1 MKVKNQALYNRVK
14 EIINRKYPKHSAY
27 RSGAYVKLYKKLGGT
42 FEEDGSNDID
52 ERPLKRWFEED
63 WEDVGSEE
71 YPVYRPTKR
80 ISEETPLTM
89 NEIDKKDLKEKIKL
103 KQKIK
108 GESNLPPFVAKGGA
122 IDEKKRSLEIYTDI
136 LGHLKEHLK
145 EANEGKEYL
154 DPRDVKHSILLNKEI
169 KRLKG
174 GCESCDMSGGC
185 ESCMKGGCEICMK
198 GGCKCMSGGCS
209 SCATGGKTFSEELM
223 KYSNPDVV
231 IKKAKEIYGNDVKL
245 LQSSKPEKKY
255 MIYDPKKNKWV
266 HFGQLYPPMEDFTKH
281 QDLSRRDRYLKR
293 ATKIKGRW
301 KSNPYS
307 PNRLSISLLW

>member
-1 MKVKNQALYNRVK
+1 MKVKNQTLYNQVK
-14 EIINRKYPKHSAY
+14 KIINKKYPKHSAY
-27 RSGAYVKLYKKLGGT
+27 RSGAYIKLYKNLGGT
-42 FEEDGSNDID
+42 FEEDGSDDID

-63 WEDVGSEE
+63 WEDVGNEE

-80 ISEETPLTM
+80 ISEETPLTI

-108 GESNLPPFVAKGGA
+108 GTSNLPPFVPKGGA
-122 IDEKKRSLEIYTDI
+122 IDEKKRSLAIYTDI

-145 EANEGKEYL
+145 EASEGKEEL
-154 DPRDVKHSILLNKEI
+154 DPRDVEHSKILSKEI

-174 GCESCDMSGGC
+174 GCDSCL
-185 ESCMKGGCEICMK
+185 KGGCEMCK
-198 GGCKCMSGGCS
+198 VECKCMSGGCQCMS
-209 SCATGGKTFSEELM
+209 GGCNSCAGGKTFSEELL
-223 KYSNPDVV
+223 KNSNPDIV

-255 MIYDPKKNKWV
+255 MIYDPNKNKWV

-281 QDLSRRDRYLKR
+281 QDLGRRDRYLKR
-293 ATKIKGRW
+293 ATKIKGKWR
-301 KSNPYS
+301 KNPYS
-307 PNRLSISLLW
+307 PNNLSIKLLW